1 MTGIRATFAALLGTL
16 LCPLILPGPAWAAET
31 YPSHPIQ
38 MIVPFPAGGP
48 ADIVGRLYALELSKL
63 SGQPVVV
70 ENVSGAAGIIGT
82 QNAARAEPNGYT
94 ILFGTTSTI
103 VINQVVMPKVPYDF
117 QRDFTQVGLI
127 ANAPHILAIRSTLP
141 AKTAPELIAMAK
153 QEPGKLTFAS
163 AGTGSIVQMGGE
175 LFKYGAG
182 IDIVHIP
189 YKGGGPATMA
199 LLKDEV
205 DMTVND
211 LSTIKSNIESGKLRA
226 LAMAH
231 TSRLKLLPD
240 VPTFIELGLPQI
252 VSSTWWGIAVPV
264 KTPEAIVLKLR
275 EYNDAIIR
283 NPAYVARLADMAI
296 DPIVLTPEQTQA
308 FIAGEIDKWKG
319 IATRANIQ
327 VD

>member
-1 MTGIRATFAALLGTL
+1 MTRIRTAFAALLGAL
-16 LCPLILPGPAWAAET
+16 LCSLIVPGPARAADP
-31 YPSHPIQ
+31 YPSRPIQ

-153 QEPGKLTFAS
+153 QEPG
-163 AGTGSIVQMGGE
+163 
-175 LFKYGAG
+175 
-182 IDIVHIP
+182 
-189 YKGGGPATMA
+189 
-199 LLKDEV
+199 
-205 DMTVND
+205 
-211 LSTIKSNIESGKLRA
+211 
-226 LAMAH
+226 
-231 TSRLKLLPD
+231 
-240 VPTFIELGLPQI
+240 
-252 VSSTWWGIAVPV
+252 
-264 KTPEAIVLKLR
+264 
-275 EYNDAIIR
+275 
-283 NPAYVARLADMAI
+283 
-296 DPIVLTPEQTQA
+296 
-308 FIAGEIDKWKG
+308 
-319 IATRANIQ
+319 
-327 VD
+327 

>member
-1 MTGIRATFAALLGTL
+1 MTRIRATLALLLGSL
-16 LCPLILPGPAWAAET
+16 LCPLIAPGPARAAEP

-103 VINQVVMPKVPYDF
+103 VINQVVMPNVPYDF
-117 QRDFTQVGLI
+117 QRDFAQVGLI
-127 ANAPHILAIRSTLP
+127 ANAPHILAIRSSLSARTV
-141 AKTAPELIAMAK
+141 PELVTLARR
-153 QEPGKLTFAS
+153 EPGKLTFAS

-175 LFKYGAG
+175 LFKFGAG

-211 LSTIKSNIESGKLRA
+211 LSTLKSNIESGKLRP
-226 LAMAH
+226 LAVAH

-240 VPTFIELGLPQI
+240 VPTFIELGMPQI
-252 VSSTWWGIAVPV
+252 VSSTWWGIAVPA
-264 KTPEAIVLKLR
+264 KTPEAVVRKLR

-283 NPAYVARLADMAI
+283 NPAYVDRLADMAI

-308 FIAGEIDKWKG
+308 FIAGEIDKWKN
-319 IATRANIQ
+319 IAAKAHIR

>member
-1 MTGIRATFAALLGTL
+1 MTRIRATLALLLGSL
-16 LCPLILPGPAWAAET
+16 LCPLIAPGSARAAEP

-103 VINQVVMPKVPYDF
+103 VINQVVMPNVPYDF
-117 QRDFTQVGLI
+117 QRDFAQVGLI
-127 ANAPHILAIRSTLP
+127 ANAPHILAIRSSLSARTV
-141 AKTAPELIAMAK
+141 PELVTLARR
-153 QEPGKLTFAS
+153 EPGKLTFAS

-175 LFKYGAG
+175 LFKFGAG

-211 LSTIKSNIESGKLRA
+211 LSTLKSNIESGKLRP
-226 LAMAH
+226 LAVAH

-240 VPTFIELGLPQI
+240 VPTFIELGMPQI
-252 VSSTWWGIAVPV
+252 VSSTWWGIAVPA
-264 KTPEAIVLKLR
+264 KTPEAVVRKLR

-283 NPAYVARLADMAI
+283 NPAYVDRLADMAI

-308 FIAGEIDKWKG
+308 FIAGEIDKWKN
-319 IATRANIQ
+319 IAAKAHIR